1 MKLARFW
8 TRQEGEAV
16 SSDGATVKA
25 AARGWSNESL
35 EAAAAKARDIANRVA
50 ARIASEEPS
59 AKLYGYGDRPLPEP
73 VLREFPDGS
82 GAPVAVIT
90 RNAYGS
96 DVLNARDLMF
106 VDIDREDTAAGSG
119 GHGLLSGV
127 MSLFGKSKPELA
139 PAPPPVDPVVADIQR
154 VAERNALTVRV
165 YKTAA
170 GYRALVVSRRFDAT
184 SAATESL
191 LREFGCD
198 PLYIKLCKAQESFRA
213 RLTPKPWRCGLAAP
227 PVSFPFAGPHEESMF
242 REWDAKY
249 KAAAAQF
256 ATCRFAGMFGSAGAE
271 SSFRELIDYHDRETK
286 ATSGLTLA

>member
-16 SSDGATVKA
+16 SSDGGTVKA
-25 AARGWSNESL
+25 VARGWSNESL
-35 EAAAAKARDIANRVA
+35 EAAAAKARDIAKLVA

-82 GAPVAVIT
+82 GAPSAVIT

-96 DVLNARDLMF
+96 HVLNARDLMF
-106 VDIDREDTAAGSG
+106 VDIDREDSTTGGAGQ
-119 GHGLLSGV
+119 GLLAGV
-127 MSLFGKSKPELA
+127 MSLFGKSKPE
-139 PAPPPVDPVVADIQR
+139 PAPPPVDPVIAEIQR
-154 VAERNALTVRV
+154 VVERNNLTVRA

-170 GYRALVVSRRFDAT
+170 GYRVLVASRRFEAA
-184 SAATESL
+184 SAASESL

-227 PVSFPFAGPHEESMF
+227 PVSFPFEGPQEESMF
-242 REWDAKY
+242 RDWDAKY
-249 KAAAAQF
+249 KAAAARF
-256 ATCRFAGMFGSAGAE
+256 ATCRFLGMFGSAGTE
-271 SSFRELIDYHDRETK
+271 SSFRELMDCHDRETN
-286 ATSGLTLA
+286 ATSVLTLA